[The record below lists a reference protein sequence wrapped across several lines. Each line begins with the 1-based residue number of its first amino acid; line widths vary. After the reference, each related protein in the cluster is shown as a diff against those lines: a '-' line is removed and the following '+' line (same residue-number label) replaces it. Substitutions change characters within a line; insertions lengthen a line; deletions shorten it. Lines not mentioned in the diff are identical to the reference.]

1 MLKIRFTTRM
11 KKDLK
16 RVRCQQS
23 SGFDEQEFRF
33 VVSELANKRPL
44 DKKYNDHPL
53 HGKYEGARDCHLK
66 SDLVLVCEVH
76 DDVLE
81 LILMRMGSHSEVF
94 P

>member
-16 RVRCQQS
+16 RVKRQTD
-23 SGFDEQEFRF
+23 SGYDEKEFRF
-33 VVSELANKRPL
+33 VVNELANVRPL
-44 DKKYNDHPL
+44 DEKYDDHPL
-53 HGKYEGARDCHLK
+53 HGKYEGARDCHLRP
-66 SDLVLVCEVH
+66 DLVLVYEIH

-81 LILMRMGSHSEVF
+81 LLLLRIGSRSEVF